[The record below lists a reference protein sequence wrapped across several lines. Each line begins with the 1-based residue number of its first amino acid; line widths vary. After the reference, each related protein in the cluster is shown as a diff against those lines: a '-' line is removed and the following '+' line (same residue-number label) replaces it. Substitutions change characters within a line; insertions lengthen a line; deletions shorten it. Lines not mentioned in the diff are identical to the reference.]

1 MNVFFNTLYSSS
13 FHAPPEINPAAIR
26 CIIMQELSKNIN
38 YNFFDFKDKK
48 NVYDGSDTVY
58 DFCLIV

>member
-1 MNVFFNTLYSSS
+1 
-13 FHAPPEINPAAIR
+13 
-26 CIIMQELSKNIN
+26 MQELSKNIN